1 MLPVAPLSL
10 PPPQLTNVVSFF
22 ISLFGFSFLVHRVGV
37 KFSLLVFPSLLLVA
51 TVVTNLAPSLWVL
64 FSMVSIVKA
73 LCYSFFEPV
82 KELLYIPTSQV
93 RPYLAPY
100 VAPYITRT

>member
-1 MLPVAPLSL
+1 LLGHFG
-10 PPPQLTNVVSFF
+10 QLTNVVSFF

-37 KFSLLVFPSLLLVA
+37 KFSLLVFPSLLFVA

-93 RPYLAPY
+93 RRDLGP
-100 VAPYITRT
+100 ITAHI